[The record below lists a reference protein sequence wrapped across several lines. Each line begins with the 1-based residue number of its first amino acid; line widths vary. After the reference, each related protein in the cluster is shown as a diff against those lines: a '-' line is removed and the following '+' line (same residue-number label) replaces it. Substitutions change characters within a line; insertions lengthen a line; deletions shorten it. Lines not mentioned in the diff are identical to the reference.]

1 MNLTVTDLLTYDS
14 FRSATLL
21 AGKNGLS
28 NSVTGIMVMEAADI
42 ENWGHSGQIILSSFY
57 ALKDLSSEQL
67 HDFFKLLH
75 DLEISAFIFKIDR
88 FIKSVPEEIIENCES
103 FNIPLIQIGKDI
115 KYEHIILDVMET
127 LLNNQLF
134 LLNNFYNMHK
144 LFSDLA
150 LKSPSLF
157 DIIKVLSKLI
167 KKPVQLIN
175 KANDVTIDTD
185 PGITIFSIENEVLM
199 KKVQYMNYEFK
210 RQIVKYQYNSE
221 VFTSS
226 QVVTRVPSLGTSE
239 YYLVVKEIDG
249 FVSDYDFMSIENA
262 ISSLQTELLKEYTI
276 NQNEMSRKNEI
287 ISDLL
292 NNRIKSHE
300 DIIDK
305 VTNFGLNISSEYY
318 VIAMNSNFAEN
329 ATQNKDII
337 NKLKESF
344 RSYWDKSIYLI
355 RSNEIVFIVSSTNYK
370 IERLKGDIKSV
381 IDHYDS
387 RWSISVKSLNVM
399 ISKPHNVFNLHMGYQ
414 QALDINIFIDR
425 VVKSNGIYYYDEL
438 GVYKMF
444 IETNN
449 IDICKD
455 FIPGELVKLNNIDK
469 ELVITLK
476 SFLDNNQNY
485 TYTAEALYVHPKT
498 VRYRI
503 EKIKELSTIN
513 FDNPEEIFQISLGL
527 RLLHF
532 LM

>member
-1 MNLTVTDLLTYDS
+1 MNLKVTDLLTYDS
-14 FRSATLL
+14 FCSATLL
-21 AGKNGLS
+21 AGKNGLT

-42 ENWGHSGQIILSSFY
+42 QNWGHSGQIILSSFY
-57 ALKDLSSEQL
+57 ALKDLSNEQL
-67 HDFFKLLH
+67 RNFIKLLH
-75 DLEISAFIFKIDR
+75 DLEISAFILKIDR
-88 FIKSVPEEIIENCES
+88 FIKSVPDEIINCCDRN
-103 FNIPLIQIGKDI
+103 NIPLFQIGKDI
-115 KYEHIILDVMET
+115 KYERIILDVMET

-150 LKSPSLF
+150 LKRPSLF

-185 PGITIFSIENEVLM
+185 PGTTVLSIENEVLL
-199 KKVQYMNYEFK
+199 KKVKYMNYEFK
-210 RQIVKYQYNSE
+210 RQIVKYQYSSE

-226 QVVTRVPSLGTSE
+226 QVVTRVPTLGTSK
-239 YYLVVKEIDG
+239 YYLVVKEIGG

-276 NQNEMSRKNEI
+276 NQNEISRKNEI

-300 DIIDK
+300 DIIEK
-305 VTNFGLNISSEYY
+305 VINFGLNISSEYY
-318 VIAMNSNFAEN
+318 VIVMNSNLTDS
-329 ATQNKDII
+329 ATQNKDFI
-337 NKLKESF
+337 NKLRESF
-344 RSYWDKSIYLI
+344 SSYWDRSIYLI

-370 IERLKGDIKSV
+370 IEKLKGDIKSV
-381 IDHYDS
+381 IDNYNS
-387 RWSISVKSLNVM
+387 MWNISVKSLNVM
-399 ISKPHNVFNLHMGYQ
+399 ISRPYNVFNLHMGYQ
-414 QALDINIFIDR
+414 QALDIQMFINH
-425 VVKSNGIYYYDEL
+425 VTKSNGIYYYDEL
-438 GVYKMF
+438 GIYKMF

-449 IDICKD
+449 IDISKE
-455 FIPGELVKLNNIDK
+455 FIPQELINLNNIDK

-476 SFLDNNQNY
+476 TFLDNNQNY
-485 TYTAEALYVHPKT
+485 TYTADALYVHPKT

-503 EKIKELSTIN
+503 EKIKELSTIH

-527 RLLHF
+527 RLLNF